1 LSPFPSPAGASAPFI
16 LANPAAGVL
25 GHLSTT
31 RDVPPQAGVLVVT
44 ALAGGM
50 FGSWLGAQRLHP
62 VALNRMLELV
72 MLVGSTKLVEAAF

>member
-1 LSPFPSPAGASAPFI
+1 
-16 LANPAAGVL
+16 
-25 GHLSTT
+25 
-31 RDVPPQAGVLVVT
+31 VPPQAGVLVVT